1 MRHLPFAVAAAFLML
16 GGAAFAQEN
25 IKIGYIDPLSG
36 GGASVG
42 EGGLKTFQYLADELN
57 AKGGILGHK
66 VEIVP
71 LDNKTNPQESLV
83 QAQKAVDAGIRYITQ
98 GNGSSVGAA
107 LEDFVTKNNSRN
119 PGKEVLYFNY
129 AAVDPAM
136 TNEKCSYWHFRW
148 DANSDIKMEALT
160 SYMKG
165 LPSIKKVYLINMD
178 YSFGQ
183 SVRSQARKMLGEK
196 RPDIEVVG
204 DELHPMLKVT
214 DFSPYI
220 AKIKASGADSVVTG
234 NWGQDFALLL
244 KAAADAGLKVNWY
257 TYYAG
262 GAGGP
267 TAIKQT
273 GLENQVFQISEGVP
287 NSGNKAAMDF
297 EKDFRAKTG
306 ISVWYPRAVNEM
318 RMFKAAAEKANSI
331 DPVKV
336 AAALEGMKF
345 DVFDGGEG
353 FMRKDDHQF
362 FQPIYIS
369 SFGSLADKAKEPYDE
384 ENTGWGWRIVSKIDT
399 AQTMLPT
406 TCNMKRP

>member
-1 MRHLPFAVAAAFLML
+1 MRKLMMAAALTLPML
-16 GGAAFAQEN
+16 GGAATAQETL
-25 IKIGYIDPLSG
+25 KIGYIDPLSG

-42 EGGLKTFQYLADELN
+42 EVGLKTFQFLADEVN
-57 AKGGILGHK
+57 AKGGIQGKK

-71 LDNKTNPQESLV
+71 LDNKTNPQESLI
-83 QAQKAVDAGIRYITQ
+83 QAQKAIDAGVRYLTQ
-98 GNGSSVGAA
+98 GNGSSVAGA
-107 LEDFVTKNNSRN
+107 LSDFVTKYNERN

-129 AAVDPAM
+129 AAVDPVL
-136 TNEKCSYWHFRW
+136 TNAKCSFWHFRW

-160 SYMKG
+160 NYMKTV
-165 LPSIKKVYLINMD
+165 PSIKNVYLINQD
-178 YSFGQ
+178 YSFGE
-183 SVRSQARKMLGEK
+183 SVRSAAKAMLAAK
-196 RPDIEVVG
+196 RPDIKIVG

-220 AKIKASGADSVVTG
+220 AKIKASGADTVVTG

-273 GLENQVFQISEGVP
+273 GLDGQVFQITEGIP
-287 NSGNKAAMDF
+287 NSGNKAAEEL
-297 EKDFRAKTG
+297 EKDFRAKEKM
-306 ISVWYPRAVNEM
+306 SLWYPRAVNEM

-336 AAALEGMKF
+336 AAALEGMKYE
-345 DVFDGGEG
+345 VLDGGEG
-353 FMRKDDHQF
+353 TMRADDHQF

-369 SFGSLADKAKEPYDE
+369 SFGTMKDKGDTFDE
-384 ENTGWGWRIVSKIDT
+384 EGTGWGWHLVSKIDT

-406 TCNMKRP
+406 TCKMKRP